1 MLLCTVASGQT
12 KGTNEKSFVFVY
24 QHDRSYDVTK
34 KPPVVQSAQ
43 FSSSNAEKRIKEHSL
58 YCEMSLNR
66 S

>member
-12 KGTNEKSFVFVY
+12 KGTDEKSFVFVY

-34 KPPVVQSAQ
+34 KPPVVQLAQ
-43 FSSSNAEKRIKEHSL
+43 FSARHAEKRIKEHCL
-58 YCEMSLNR
+58 YRVMSLNR